1 MPVSGEDVVKRLGK
15 SKPGIS
21 SITGKPRHSSRM
33 CVEEYIRKGM
43 QFLLTLALT
52 ACVYNEIGFSALIKI
67 TTIT

>member
-1 MPVSGEDVVKRLGK
+1 MPISGVDVVKRLGK

-33 CVEEYIRKGM
+33 CVEEYICKSM

-52 ACVYNEIGFSALIKI
+52 ACFYNEIEISALIKI
-67 TTIT
+67 PTIT

>member
-15 SKPGIS
+15 SKLGIS